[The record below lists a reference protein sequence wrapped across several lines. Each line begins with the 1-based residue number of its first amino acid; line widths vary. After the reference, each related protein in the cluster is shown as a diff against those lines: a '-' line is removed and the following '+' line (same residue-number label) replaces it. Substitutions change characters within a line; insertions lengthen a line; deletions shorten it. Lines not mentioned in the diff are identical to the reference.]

1 MYPQGTTLKL
11 DFGTFYHYGI
21 ADGQGGV
28 IHNSK
33 KHMMVTHESEA
44 DFSEGKPILISEI
57 TNNNLSHALYKAK
70 SFIGMPYNLIK
81 SNCEHFVRLCHGLEI
96 ESKQIQKYLLVSV
109 TTGIAYKSSQPIVR
123 IASGAASLAAL
134 FTSREENPFSNA
146 AMAALIATGLYLA
159 IS

>member
-11 DFGTFYHYGI
+11 DFRTFYHYGI
-21 ADGQGGV
+21 ADGKGGV

-33 KHMMVTHESEA
+33 KHKMVTHESEA
-44 DFSEGKPILISEI
+44 DFAEGKPILISDI
-57 TNNNLSHALYKAK
+57 ANNDPSFALEKAK

-96 ESKQIQKYLLVSV
+96 ESTQIQKYLLLSITSV
-109 TTGIAYKSSQPIVR
+109 IAYKSSNPTVKVV
-123 IASGAASLAAL
+123 SGTASLAAL
-134 FTSREENPFSNA
+134 FTSREENSFRNA
-146 AMAALIATGLYLA
+146 AIAALIASGVYFA